1 MKKNYVTFYSPGTMV
16 AETTRREVASWNV
29 DKALKMAEDIKER
42 HGARPYGFCFTTMK
56 RGLREFTPREV
67 ARSGMYY
74 FNCRVQ
80 TLVEMEARGDPEES
94 ILLQNMRMN
103 GSPGFPEVGASYRTT
118 MAIANG
124 LPSDVNLSACFIIS
138 SNIFDVSFQL

>member
-29 DKALKMAEDIKER
+29 DKALKMSEEIKER

-67 ARSGMYY
+67 DRSGMYY
-74 FNCRVQ
+74 VNCEVQ
-80 TLVEMEARGDPEES
+80 TLVEMEARSDPEES
-94 ILLQNMRMN
+94 ILLQNMKMN
-103 GSPGFPEVGASYRTT
+103 GWDKIVTT
-118 MAIANG
+118 KSGWKWSHPLEDTDIV
-124 LPSDVNLSACFIIS
+124 L
-138 SNIFDVSFQL
+138 